1 MQTRHLLITLL
12 VIAHVLIGLV
22 VWSMGEL
29 LPEYRERLLLL
40 AVVASSQVGLLAI
53 WTALG
58 RRAAPWRLAALIAAV
73 VGWSWIL
80 SSIQGGGLELVVFL
94 LPSAATVVV
103 ILVVARFY
111 GLRFYIIDAEPADIE
126 DNRPW
131 QFTLS
136 RLFAWTTSLAIC
148 LGLLSLTFRHCHDWN
163 ADNLLAIPIFT
174 IGSTAVI
181 LFCCL
186 WLTLTG
192 LRRQLLV
199 SLLVILLFG
208 FGLFVHI
215 HHSILLL
222 FALKIL
228 LIVATLL
235 VFRVAGYRLS
245 WKRKNS

>member
-12 VIAHVLIGLV
+12 LVAHVLVGLV

-29 LPEYRERLLLL
+29 PREFGNCLLLV
-40 AVVASSQVGLLAI
+40 VVASSQVGLLAI
-53 WTALG
+53 WLALG
-58 RRAAPWRLAALIAAV
+58 RRATPWRLAALIAVV

-80 SSIQGGGLELVVFL
+80 SSIQGGGPDGVVFL
-94 LPSAATVVV
+94 LPQAATVVTV
-103 ILVVARFY
+103 LALARFL
-111 GLRFYIIDAEPADIE
+111 GLRLYVIDAEPADIE
-126 DNRPW
+126 GNRPW
-131 QFTLS
+131 QFTLA

-186 WLTLTG
+186 WLALTG

-208 FGLFVHI
+208 YGLFVHI

-228 LIVATLL
+228 LIVASLL

-245 WKRKNS
+245 WKRKES